1 MSVVSPIIL
10 HHFDQSPF
18 SEKVRIVF
26 GLKNIAWT
34 SVRISR
40 IMPRPD
46 LMPLTGGYRR
56 TPVMQIGADIY
67 CDTQSILREL
77 ERRFPEPS
85 LFPDGRQ
92 GFGWTTS
99 MWTDRPFFQN
109 TVNLVF
115 GSLGDKVPQ
124 EFIDDRTKLRGAKF
138 DVAAMRAAIP
148 QMRDQFRAHV
158 QWIDA
163 QLGEDQSWL
172 GGARASL
179 IDVNAYMNVWYVR
192 ANMPDADAMLAEF
205 RHARTWEARV
215 RDIGHGPR
223 SEMSTVEALDIAAK
237 ARPQTAVASDPNDPN
252 GRKPGDRVEVAPDD
266 YGKIKVAGEI
276 VSLSAQHI
284 AIRRHD
290 PHAGDLIV
298 HFPRAG
304 FLVTQA

>member
-1 MSVVSPIIL
+1 MSTASPIIL

-67 CDTQSILREL
+67 CDTQCILREL

-85 LFPDGRQ
+85 LVPNGSE
-92 GFGWTTS
+92 GMAWAS
-99 MWTDRPFFQN
+99 AMWTDRSFFQN

-115 GSLGDKVPQ
+115 GSLADKVPQ
-124 EFIDDRTKLRGAKF
+124 DFIEDREKLRGAKF
-138 DVAAMRAAIP
+138 DVAAMTAAIP
-148 QMRDQFRAHV
+148 QMRDQFRSHM

-163 QLGEDQSWL
+163 QLGDGKAWL
-172 GGARASL
+172 TGDKASL
-179 IDVNAYMNVWYVR
+179 IDVHAYMNIWYVR
-192 ANMPDADAMLAEF
+192 TNLADADGMLAGF
-205 RHARTWEARV
+205 ANAGAWERRMRSV
-215 RDIGHGPR
+215 GHGER
-223 SEMSTVEALDIAAK
+223 SEMSTAEALDLAAN
-237 ARPQTAVASDPNDPN
+237 ATPRDGIMPDPGDPN
-252 GRKPGDRVEVAPDD
+252 GRKPGDQVDVAPDD
-266 YGKIKVAGEI
+266 YGKLKVRGEI
-276 VSLSAQHI
+276 VALSAQHI
-284 AIRRHD
+284 AIARHD
-290 PHAGDLIV
+290 PRAGDVIV

-304 FLVTQA
+304 FHILPV